1 MRTAK
6 KRLKRTTK
14 GRQSTTSKGRMIEAI
29 VASMHEAENV
39 KVERNVKVPPVG
51 SQEPT
56 REIDVLLSSQVL
68 GYPVRWAI
76 ECKNWK
82 QTIDVPHIDGFVG
95 KLKDMGIPSQFGI
108 FVTTSSYSSGA
119 KRQAEKEGIRL
130 LVIKDVLHDLGRD
143 IQQAIQNTVFLLPI
157 INGLAFQNF
166 VNDPVRNF
174 GESLVLFNK
183 QGEKLT
189 SIPDQIWLAWIDGR
203 IQASIGQNDIGLEFP
218 DELYQNINGRLTLVQ
233 NISVKVK
240 IVGLVLQFFGNA
252 SYYRLDNAL
261 TQITER
267 QQIKAHFDPLQKKYP
282 LQTVETE
289 EQLREVL
296 AKHSIVSV
304 TNCVCL
310 PRLNFWNALYWPPS
324 ERAMKTMAERMQAF
338 EAGLTP
344 DPRPFNIADLEGTD
358 LSAIFEDMI

>member
-1 MRTAK
+1 M
-6 KRLKRTTK
+6 
-14 GRQSTTSKGRMIEAI
+14 
-29 VASMHEAENV
+29 
-39 KVERNVKVPPVG
+39 
-51 SQEPT
+51 
-56 REIDVLLSSQVL
+56 
-68 GYPVRWAI
+68 
-76 ECKNWK
+76 
-82 QTIDVPHIDGFVG
+82 
-95 KLKDMGIPSQFGI
+95 
-108 FVTTSSYSSGA
+108 
-119 KRQAEKEGIRL
+119 
-130 LVIKDVLHDLGRD
+130 
-143 IQQAIQNTVFLLPI
+143 FLLPI

-304 TNCVCL
+304 TES
-310 PRLNFWNALYWPPS
+310 RLFASTQLL
-324 ERAMKTMAERMQAF
+324 ERFVLAA
-338 EAGLTP
+338 
-344 DPRPFNIADLEGTD
+344 
-358 LSAIFEDMI
+358 